1 MARNKKP
8 YQAKLVNGMYK
19 VKKSKSF
26 NKSTAELE
34 SLVKREIKEVNRRL
48 KQLEKPID
56 LNRAVYNPKTKRYE
70 RPNQITFTTPKG
82 KKRIKTSRL
91 KNLKGLYVSKKLEDL
106 GLTSKG
112 RVKLRGN
119 ESRTELI
126 NLHANLSSFL
136 KNKTSTKKGIKD
148 VMSSTT
154 ESLGLNLDVE
164 PEEAETLYNFFMDP
178 DFKGVQEY
186 IKGSDFM
193 YILNDTVAK
202 GSKDSNEFISII
214 RDYIKDEK
222 INKFDNDLD
231 MQNKLK
237 RIYDKYLSVSL

>member
-48 KQLEKPID
+48 KRLEKPID
-56 LNRAVYNPKTKRYE
+56 LNKAVYNPKTKRYE
-70 RPNQITFTTPKG
+70 RPNMITFYEG
-82 KKRIKTSRL
+82 KKKIKVPKKLSF
-91 KNLKGLYVSKKLEDL
+91 KGLYASKKLEDL
-106 GLTSKG
+106 GITSKG

-136 KNKTSTKKGIKD
+136 RNKTSTIKGIKE
-148 VMSSTT
+148 VYYSTT
-154 ESLGLNLDVE
+154 KSLGINIDVE
-164 PEEAETLYNFFMDP
+164 PEEAEAMYNFFIDP
-178 DFKGVQEY
+178 DFRGVQQY
-186 IKGSDFM
+186 IKGSEFM
-193 YILNDTVAK
+193 YILNHTA
-202 GSKDSNEFISII
+202 SKINSTSDDFINAI
-214 RDYIKDEK
+214 RDYIKKDK
-222 INKFDNDLD
+222 VKAFDKDLD
-231 MQNKLK
+231 MQQKLK
-237 RIYDKYLSVSL
+237 RIYDKYLVHLNV